1 MLQIS
6 LTFEECSLNTRPID
20 SWDASLVSWIR
31 RISVAS
37 SLSPELRLSCT
48 RLNERL
54 HHQHV
59 GFVIIWLQAFKSHE
73 RLTMPRWCCAFLV
86 SRTYAVCTNCR
97 YRRTE
102 RHAFIVTLTT
112 KTYLSTC
119 GKREHYRF
127 TELTA
132 KTVSIIRFCHIRI
145 GGERSLNGCRPL
157 NGILPFD
164 RCLRAYFIAFVF
176 AQNVR
181 PASGTPLLN
190 TFLKTK

>member
-1 MLQIS
+1 M
-6 LTFEECSLNTRPID
+6 TFEECSLNTRPID

-119 GKREHYRF
+119 GKREHYRIDGKNSVHYPV
-127 TELTA
+127 LSHPDRRR
-132 KTVSIIRFCHIRI
+132 TVVKRLSAVKRNPTLWQVSPCIFYSFRFCTK
-145 GGERSLNGCRPL
+145 CP
-157 NGILPFD
+157 
-164 RCLRAYFIAFVF
+164 
-176 AQNVR
+176 
-181 PASGTPLLN
+181 SG
-190 TFLKTK
+190 